1 LPFQRRANADNFL
14 ETNQLMTKR
23 LTILFFILIG
33 LGITSFAQT
42 NPNRDELQKQEQTLR
57 RELEDLNQLKNQ
69 IQKNKKS
76 TLAQMA
82 VIKSKIAKREALVN
96 SIAKQVKIID
106 DAIATN
112 QQDVQKLNKDLDTL
126 KTKYEKSIV
135 FAYKSRSGYEYLNF
149 LFSANSFNDAVKRI
163 TYLKS
168 YRQNREA
175 QATAIDMSQKDLNVK
190 IDQLGSNKKDR
201 LKTLGVHNE
210 QLKVLVDD
218 RKEQDKII
226 KQLKGK
232 EQEVTQQLRQKEA
245 QRRKMQSAL
254 LTIIKRETAEA
265 EKKEKDRLAKQKAA
279 NDAATAK
286 AKSDANAPVVS
297 AKPAPKATVK
307 NGNKVGVVEG
317 GVTNTSGNRPYS
329 ALETTEE
336 GREASVSIENG
347 KGNLPWPV
355 DKGNL
360 YIHFGVENIPGTK
373 LNRKSDGI
381 ELAVPKGSSVKSVA
395 NGIVKYTGDINGDLT
410 VFVQHGKYFSTYTHL
425 SSINVSIGQEVKAGT
440 LLGRSGVNIE
450 GEGALL
456 FMISNDKGS
465 FLDPENWLKNRR

>member
-1 LPFQRRANADNFL
+1 MRKRAILVCILLSMALTTVLAQDNL
-14 ETNQLMTKR
+14 SRE
-23 LTILFFILIG
+23 
-33 LGITSFAQT
+33 
-42 NPNRDELQKQEQTLR
+42 DLQKQTQNIRKEID
-57 RELEDLNQLKNQ
+57 DLNQLLEQTKR
-69 IQKNKKS
+69 NKKS
-76 TLAQMA
+76 TLAQLG

-106 DAIATN
+106 DAIAAN

-126 KTKYEKSIV
+126 KSRYEKSIV

-149 LFSANSFNDAVKRI
+149 LFSANSFNDAIKRI

-168 YRQNREA
+168 YRQTREA
-175 QATAIDMSQKDLNVK
+175 QANAIDMSQKDLNIK
-190 IDQLGSNKKDR
+190 IGQLGTNKKDR
-201 LKTLGVHNE
+201 IKTLNVQND

-218 RKEQDKII
+218 RKEQDKIVN
-226 KQLKGK
+226 QLKSK
-232 EQEVTQQLRQKEA
+232 EQEVTAQLKQKEA
-245 QRRKMQSAL
+245 QRKKMQSAL
-254 LTIIKRETAEA
+254 LTIIRRETLEA
-265 EKKEKDRLAKQKAA
+265 EKKEKDRLAKLKAA
-279 NDAATAK
+279 NDAAAK
-286 AKSDANAPVVS
+286 AKNDAATTAANKVP
-297 AKPAPKATVK
+297 AKTPTK
-307 NGNKVGVVEG
+307 NGGKVATVEG
-317 GVTNTSGNRPYS
+317 GLTSTTDNRPYS

-336 GREASVSIENG
+336 GREASISIEQH
-347 KGNLPWPV
+347 KGALPWPV
-355 DKGNL
+355 DKGNV

-381 ELAVPKGSSVKSVA
+381 ELAVPKGTSVKSIA

-425 SSINVSIGQEVKAGT
+425 SSINVSVGQEVKGGT
-440 LLGRSGVNIE
+440 LLGKSGINLD